1 VPGFYFVKE
10 AVFPFVKF
18 PGVDTMLGP
27 EMKSTGEVMGTGASF
42 ADAFGKAQLAAGEP
56 PPRSG
61 TLLISVRDV
70 DKVPMTVQ
78 GERALREELERL
90 KKVERPRISQAIAEA
105 REHGDLKENAEYHA
119 AREQQSFAEGRIMD
133 IEGKLSHA
141 QVIDVS
147 TIPPTGKV
155 IFGVTVDLLNVE
167 TDETVTYRIVGDDEA
182 DAKQNLISV
191 NSPIARAL
199 IGKEEG
205 DTVLVRAPG
214 GDVEYEIDEVRH
226 V

>member
-1 VPGFYFVKE
+1 
-10 AVFPFVKF
+10 
-18 PGVDTMLGP
+18 MN
-27 EMKSTGEVMGTGASF
+27 
-42 ADAFGKAQLAAGEP
+42 
-56 PPRSG
+56 
-61 TLLISVRDV
+61 
-70 DKVPMTVQ
+70 KVPMTVQ
-78 GERALREELERL
+78 GERALRAELERL
-90 KKVERPRISQAIAEA
+90 KKEERPRITAAIAEA

-119 AREQQSFAEGRIMD
+119 AREQQSFTEGRIQD

-147 TIPPTGKV
+147 TIPHTGKV
-155 IFGVTVDLLNVE
+155 IFGVTVDLVNVDS
-167 TDETVTYRIVGDDEA
+167 DETVTYRIVGDDEA

-205 DTVLVRAPG
+205 DVVVVRAPG
-214 GDVEYEIDEVRH
+214 GDIEYEIDEVRH